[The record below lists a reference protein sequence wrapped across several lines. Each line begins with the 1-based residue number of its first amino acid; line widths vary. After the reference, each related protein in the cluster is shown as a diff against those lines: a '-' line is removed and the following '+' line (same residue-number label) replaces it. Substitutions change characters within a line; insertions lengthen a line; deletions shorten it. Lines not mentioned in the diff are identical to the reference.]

1 MRSPEQVLDHSPK
14 RPACS
19 GVAGPVSSGRPP
31 RFVIWAKTKI
41 DLSREAVVARLRMAS
56 DLPSRLGSCLKK
68 QESSC
73 SAVLNLHIDVY
84 LQCSTF
90 LRQ

>member
-1 MRSPEQVLDHSPK
+1 MRSPTAEPFTCATRLLRRGGSCQLGPSSPF
-14 RPACS
+14 RDL
-19 GVAGPVSSGRPP
+19 GE
-31 RFVIWAKTKI
+31 TKI